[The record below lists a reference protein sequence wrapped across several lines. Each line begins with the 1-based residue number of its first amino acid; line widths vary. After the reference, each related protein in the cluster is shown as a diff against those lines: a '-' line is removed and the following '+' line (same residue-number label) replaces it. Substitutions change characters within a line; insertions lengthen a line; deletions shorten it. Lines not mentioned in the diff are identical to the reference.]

1 MLFAGEAV
9 GVLFMRSGDTC
20 THVLGMTRLSRLPR
34 AYGFVAG
41 HSSSRA
47 LLREEKCSTAGCLRW
62 LKWVRMRRMAARA
75 RRRGAAVKC
84 RRARAATGQQRALGT
99 SRRQDKTIDKDARSS
114 ERSRTR
120 SERQT
125 DRRSARAL
133 LVSWARGGLGRTAE
147 LRQLETLDRPGCQSR
162 QFVNSGVEV
171 ARATRPNRNRS

>member
-1 MLFAGEAV
+1 M
-9 GVLFMRSGDTC
+9 
-20 THVLGMTRLSRLPR
+20 SRLPR

-62 LKWVRMRRMAARA
+62 LERVRMRRMAARA

-99 SRRQDKTIDKDARSS
+99 SRRQDKTRLSIRMRAQVSGRGHEAKGK
-114 ERSRTR
+114 
-120 SERQT
+120 T

>member
-1 MLFAGEAV
+1 M
-9 GVLFMRSGDTC
+9 
-20 THVLGMTRLSRLPR
+20 SRLPR

-41 HSSSRA
+41 HGSSRA

-62 LKWVRMRRMAARA
+62 LERVRMRRMAARA

-84 RRARAATGQQRALGT
+84 RRARAATGQQRALDR

-114 ERSRTR
+114 ERPRTR
-120 SERQT
+120 SERQ

-133 LVSWARGGLGRTAE
+133 LMSWARGGLGRTAE
-147 LRQLETLDRPGCQSR
+147 LRQPETMDRPGCQSR

-171 ARATRPNRNRS
+171 ARATRPNRTKVPVRDAVKPSHWEPTTSLP